1 MKGIVFL
8 DRDGTLIEEVGYLRD
23 PDKIRPLPGVAEA
36 LRRLAAAGYR
46 LAVISN
52 QAGLARGKFSPAEME
67 AVHREFVA
75 AFLREGV
82 VFDAVE
88 YCPHHPEGVVA
99 SYRETCDCRKPGTGM
114 ADRVLRRLGVP
125 DSCPRWVVGDKM
137 TDILMG
143 VRLGAR
149 TILVGTGYG
158 DRERMEGERL
168 GVAPGA
174 FLPGMREAAD
184 RILSPDGAP

>member
-1 MKGIVFL
+1 MRGIVFL

-23 PDKIRPLPGVAEA
+23 PAAVRPLPGAAEA
-36 LRRLAAAGYR
+36 LRSLADAGYR

-52 QAGLARGKFSPAEME
+52 QAGIARGKFTAAEME
-67 AVHREFVA
+67 AVHREFLAV
-75 AFLREGV
+75 FLRFGV

-88 YCPHHPEGVVA
+88 YCPHHPEGA
-99 SYRETCDCRKPGTGM
+99 LEEYRTACECRKPGAGL
-114 ADRVLRRLGVP
+114 AEAVLRRLGVP

-137 TDILMG
+137 TDVLMG

-158 DRERMEGERL
+158 NEEKRE
-168 GVAPGA
+168 GVRVGVTPDV
-174 FLPGMREAAD
+174 FLPGMREAAEW
-184 RILSPDGAP
+184 ILSVDGAS